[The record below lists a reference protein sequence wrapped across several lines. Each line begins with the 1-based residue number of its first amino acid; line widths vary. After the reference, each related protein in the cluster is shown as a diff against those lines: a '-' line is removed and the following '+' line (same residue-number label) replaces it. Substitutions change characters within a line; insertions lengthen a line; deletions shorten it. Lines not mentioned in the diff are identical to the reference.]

1 MEEKDFEKIVIARH
15 VLQHIWDIHCK
26 RAKEWDDL
34 SMALSVALDILYGR
48 QRKRSSYEAL
58 RSISSIQKII
68 TVLNFVKFDS
78 LSSGDE
84 ESVQRIGNHIECLEC
99 AVGMISHY
107 KKKLEDEW
115 G

>member
-1 MEEKDFEKIVIARH
+1 MEEKDFEKIVTARH

-26 RAKEWDDL
+26 RTKEWDDL
-34 SMALSVALDILYGR
+34 SMALSIALDILYKKR
-48 QRKRSSYEAL
+48 RKHGSYEAL

-78 LSSGDE
+78 LSNGDE
-84 ESVQRIGNHIECLEC
+84 ESARRIGNHIECLEC
-99 AVGMISHY
+99 AVGMISRY
-107 KKKLEDEW
+107 KKKREDEW